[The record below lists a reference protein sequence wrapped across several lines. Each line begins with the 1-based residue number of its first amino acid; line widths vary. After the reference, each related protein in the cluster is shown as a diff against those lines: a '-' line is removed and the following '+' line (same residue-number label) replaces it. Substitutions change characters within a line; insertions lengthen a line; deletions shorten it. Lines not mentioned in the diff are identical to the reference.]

1 MRIINY
7 LKETFRLT
15 SLIFTTLVII
25 NFFIQSEGLTHSL
38 GYMLLI
44 AAISSSLHFLIMDND
59 KYSNRRILLNQVFYV
74 FIICSQITLANHL
87 LHWELG
93 VRGLL
98 LNFVIVILIY
108 IFIRFIMYS
117 NDRKEADEINQ
128 FIQKRRVR

>member
-1 MRIINY
+1 
-7 LKETFRLT
+7 
-15 SLIFTTLVII
+15 
-25 NFFIQSEGLTHSL
+25 
-38 GYMLLI
+38 MLLI

-128 FIQKRRVR
+128 FIQKRRGRDKSV